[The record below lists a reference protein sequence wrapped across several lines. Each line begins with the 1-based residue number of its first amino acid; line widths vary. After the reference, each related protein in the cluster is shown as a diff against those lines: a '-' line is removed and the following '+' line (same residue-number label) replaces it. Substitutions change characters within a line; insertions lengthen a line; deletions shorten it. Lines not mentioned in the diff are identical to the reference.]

1 MSYNIFGGVIMRIK
15 ELREEMNFSQDY
27 IAKAVG
33 TSQRNI
39 SRWEK
44 GENEPSYK
52 QLVSLADFFN
62 CSIDYLVGRT
72 DDFGVVNVAPI
83 SAELSAD
90 EIEIIKRYRSLSLFQ
105 QEAIR
110 MQLDALAEKTKKQPL

>member
-1 MSYNIFGGVIMRIK
+1 MRIK

-52 QLVSLADFFN
+52 QLIILADFFN
-62 CSIDYLVGRT
+62 CSIDYLVGRA
-72 DDFGVVNVAPI
+72 DDFGVVTIAPN
-83 SAELSAD
+83 SAELTED
-90 EIEIIKRYRSLSLFQ
+90 EKAIIKKYRALSLFQ

-110 MQLDALAEKTKKQPL
+110 IQLDAMSEKVTR